1 MNEIR
6 KQSSFSRVK
15 YNEAKMGAYYTDLD
29 HCKWISR
36 FLEFPEE
43 SEVCCLEP
51 SVGDAMS
58 VLTVTGKD
66 RGGKENIRIFAVEL
80 NEDTYNEV
88 CEQERVY
95 QCLKADFLNDVL
107 ISHHSFSFGFMNPP
121 YGTQENGER
130 YEVAFLRKVV
140 PYLTKD
146 AIMVVVVPISVARSK
161 EYLGIWCSEF
171 ETVHQYRFHEKEFE
185 KFKQVVLFG
194 RKKESAA
201 NEQEVDRLKAIMADA
216 STMPLLP
223 ESYEGEKIQV
233 PRSSEKNIL
242 EFMNRVFDEKEA
254 GKTVE
259 KSPLQN
265 VILDRLFIPPYIID
279 NLGRPPIM
287 PSEGQMYL
295 LAVSGAGQGL
305 VGSEENG
312 DLHLQRGVTR
322 MATRSEFVQ
331 DENGSL
337 KEVVTSYP
345 QVSFNL
351 VESNGEISTLQ

>member
-1 MNEIR
+1 MSKI
-6 KQSSFSRVK
+6 KTQSGFSRVR
-15 YNEAKMGAYYTDLD
+15 YNEAKMGAYYTNLD
-29 HCKWISR
+29 HCKWISH
-36 FLEFPEE
+36 FLEFPGE

-51 SVGDAMS
+51 SVGDALS

-66 RGGKENIRIFAVEL
+66 QEERENIKIFAVEL
-80 NEDTYNEV
+80 NESTYNEV

-121 YGTQENGER
+121 YGAQDNGER
-130 YEVAFLRKVV
+130 YEVAFLKKVL

-146 AIMVVVVPISVARSK
+146 AVMVVVVPFNVARSN
-161 EYLGIWCSEF
+161 EFLEIWCSEF
-171 ETVHQYRFHEKEFE
+171 ETAHLYRFHEKEFD
-185 KFKQVVLFG
+185 KYKQVVLFG
-194 RKKESAA
+194 MKRESATQKS
-201 NEQEVDRLKAIMADA
+201 EEERLTALMADA
-216 STMPLLP
+216 NIMPLLP
-223 ESYEGEKIQV
+223 ESYDGKKMQV
-233 PRSSEKNIL
+233 SKSSEKNIT
-242 EFMNRVFDEKEA
+242 EFMNRVFDDKEA
-254 GKTVE
+254 GKMVE
-259 KSPLQN
+259 NSPLQSF
-265 VILDRLFIPPYIID
+265 VADRLFVPPYIID

-322 MATRSEFVQ
+322 MATRSEFAQ
-331 DENGSL
+331 DENGAL
-337 KEVVTSYP
+337 KEIVISYP

-351 VESNGEISTLQ
+351 VESNGQISTLQ